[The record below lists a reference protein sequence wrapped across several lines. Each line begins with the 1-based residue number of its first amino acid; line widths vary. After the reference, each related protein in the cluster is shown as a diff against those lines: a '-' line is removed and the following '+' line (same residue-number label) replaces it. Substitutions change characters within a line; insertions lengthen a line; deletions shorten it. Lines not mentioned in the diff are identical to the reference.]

1 LKQHRNPFEATQSSA
16 KQIAERF
23 HSDVC
28 GPFTLSN
35 GGSQYFV
42 TFLDEISHYLFIYT
56 VPKKLSA
63 TMKATFEKFVKLAEN
78 QSGKKV
84 KIIRSDGGGEYLGEL
99 TPFLEAMGI
108 IHETT
113 APYTAQSNGKA
124 ERVNRTINES
134 VRSMLYYANLPESF
148 WAEAVTTAAYTWTR
162 LPSSAIDDQIPFEL
176 WFRRPL
182 YQDDIRRLRTFGCIV
197 YAHVPKQR
205 RVGKLSYRSTRG
217 CLVGYHSSTSYKYW
231 DFDRKCF
238 ETSHDLIIKELEF
251 PVAADFDEDTIS
263 VSQAPR

>member
-1 LKQHRNPFEATQSSA
+1 
-16 KQIAERF
+16 
-23 HSDVC
+23 
-28 GPFTLSN
+28 
-35 GGSQYFV
+35 
-42 TFLDEISHYLFIYT
+42 
-56 VPKKLSA
+56 
-63 TMKATFEKFVKLAEN
+63 MKATFEKFVKLAEN

-99 TPFLEAMGI
+99 TPFLAMEAMGI

-205 RVGKLSYRSTRG
+205 RVGKLSYR
-217 CLVGYHSSTSYKYW
+217 
-231 DFDRKCF
+231 
-238 ETSHDLIIKELEF
+238 
-251 PVAADFDEDTIS
+251 
-263 VSQAPR
+263 